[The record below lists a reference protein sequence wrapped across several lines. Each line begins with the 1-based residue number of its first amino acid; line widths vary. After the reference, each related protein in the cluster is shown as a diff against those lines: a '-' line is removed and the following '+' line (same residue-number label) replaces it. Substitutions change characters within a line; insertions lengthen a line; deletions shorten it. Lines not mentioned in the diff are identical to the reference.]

1 MPTTPATSSVAKDS
15 PLAPPRVAPI
25 PCPIL
30 GNTKVK
36 TKTSRNGWRTVRG
49 MNSFK
54 FLRSTVMSRSNKA
67 MNAVRLAWAALRV
80 ARSPRA
86 GAASPGVVV
95 AMVISRAGPF
105 R

>member
-1 MPTTPATSSVAKDS
+1 MPTTPATSSVAND
-15 PLAPPRVAPI
+15 PPPGPPRVAPI
-25 PCPIL
+25 PCPIF

-54 FLRSTVMSRSNKA
+54 FLLSTVMSRSSRA
-67 MNAVRLAWAALRV
+67 LNAARLAWAALRV
-80 ARSPRA
+80 EWSPRT
-86 GAASPGVVV
+86 GAAPPGVVV
-95 AMVISRAGPF
+95 AVVISRAGPF